1 MQSPS
6 LSVRYGF
13 AVLAVAG
20 ATVIRALLDPFVG
33 DYQPFAFFLVAIAAT
48 ASVGGVGPALLA
60 IILGYVAGDW
70 LFVSPRHE
78 LSILTLAPQYV
89 VGGVAFGIVGLM
101 ITGITTGMRT
111 AERFARTRARPRP

>member
-20 ATVIRALLDPFVG
+20 ATVIRGLLDPFVG
-33 DYQPFAFFLVAIAAT
+33 DYQPFAFFFVAIAAA
-48 ASVGGVGPALLA
+48 ASVGGIGPALLA
-60 IILGYVAGDW
+60 IVLGYIAGDW
-70 LFVSPRHE
+70 FFVTPRHE

-89 VGGVAFGIVGLM
+89 VGGLAFGMVGLL
-101 ITGITTGMRT
+101 ITGITIGMRT
-111 AERFARTRARPRP
+111 A